1 MIKNQFDLKVSA
13 VIRPDF
19 RRQCK
24 SGAYVLRLFINC
36 PSQNRKSYPLNIRA
50 TRAEW
55 TKISSHSFFS
65 AVLPKKEVI
74 IDTLASAYKI
84 IQSLG
89 DDFSF
94 KEFERRMFGYT
105 IPDYD
110 KKDVYAT
117 YHAKITQLNK
127 EGRIGSA
134 EIYRNSM
141 ESIQG
146 IRKRLKFDDVTVEFL
161 YRYEHH
167 MKKHNCSNS
176 TIGIHLKHLRA
187 IVNMARSNGITM
199 NYPFGRRSQNKYEI
213 PASRNTKRAISR
225 EELAALISYEPTA
238 DEAWDRD
245 MWLFSFYCNGMN
257 MIDIF
262 YLKWK
267 NIRDEFL
274 YFTRE
279 KTKYTARTVV
289 QIEIFLTPQAQA
301 IIEKWKIG
309 GRKKRDNYIFGVF
322 DEFMSPSERMTV
334 HKIAIKHINNT
345 MKRIAE
351 KLGIKNRITTFVA
364 RHTWATILMQNN
376 ISVAYISKG
385 LGHTSLLTTEKYL
398 ADFDQ
403 DKKREVGA
411 LISGLGTQHK

>member
-55 TKISSHSFFS
+55 VKINSHSFFS

-94 KEFERRMFGYT
+94 KEFERRMFGYA

-187 IVNMARSNGITM
+187 IVNMARSNGVAL

-225 EELAALISYEPTA
+225 EELATLISYEPTA
-238 DEAWDRD
+238 DEAWARD

-257 MIDIF
+257 MADIF
-262 YLKWK
+262 FLRFESIDGRFMRFYRKKTERTRRDVLPIEIYLLDDALAILNRWK
-267 NIRDEFL
+267 VKETSPSDYVFGLTSDNDSPEEQFRQKKN
-274 YFTRE
+274 FTRSINQHM
-279 KTKYTARTVV
+279 KTLGKQLGIKSKLTTYVARHSYATMLKNLGVSV
-289 QIEIFLTPQAQA
+289 EEISESLGHNSIETTRNYLASFSQN
-301 IIEKWKIG
+301 
-309 GRKKRDNYIFGVF
+309 RKK
-322 DEFMSPSERMTV
+322 ST
-334 HKIAIKHINNT
+334 
-345 MKRIAE
+345 AE
-351 KLGIKNRITTFVA
+351 KLR
-364 RHTWATILMQNN
+364 
-376 ISVAYISKG
+376 
-385 LGHTSLLTTEKYL
+385 
-398 ADFDQ
+398 D
-403 DKKREVGA
+403 A
-411 LISGLGTQHK
+411 L

>member
-55 TKISSHSFFS
+55 AKISSHSFFS

-176 TIGIHLKHLRA
+176 T
-187 IVNMARSNGITM
+187 
-199 NYPFGRRSQNKYEI
+199 
-213 PASRNTKRAISR
+213 
-225 EELAALISYEPTA
+225 
-238 DEAWDRD
+238 
-245 MWLFSFYCNGMN
+245 
-257 MIDIF
+257 
-262 YLKWK
+262 K

-345 MKRIAE
+345 MKKIAE

>member
-1 MIKNQFDLKVSA
+1 
-13 VIRPDF
+13 
-19 RRQCK
+19 
-24 SGAYVLRLFINC
+24 
-36 PSQNRKSYPLNIRA
+36 
-50 TRAEW
+50 
-55 TKISSHSFFS
+55 
-65 AVLPKKEVI
+65 
-74 IDTLASAYKI
+74 
-84 IQSLG
+84 
-89 DDFSF
+89 
-94 KEFERRMFGYT
+94 
-105 IPDYD
+105 
-110 KKDVYAT
+110 
-117 YHAKITQLNK
+117 
-127 EGRIGSA
+127 
-134 EIYRNSM
+134 
-141 ESIQG
+141 
-146 IRKRLKFDDVTVEFL
+146 
-161 YRYEHH
+161 
-167 MKKHNCSNS
+167 
-176 TIGIHLKHLRA
+176 
-187 IVNMARSNGITM
+187 
-199 NYPFGRRSQNKYEI
+199 
-213 PASRNTKRAISR
+213 
-225 EELAALISYEPTA
+225 
-238 DEAWDRD
+238 
-245 MWLFSFYCNGMN
+245 MN

-345 MKRIAE
+345 MKKIAE